1 MRRFIRYI
9 SLAILLLS
17 LSVGMTSCNQQ
28 RTPRSKFQVI
38 SLDKVSGTLNDGW
51 KLTLT
56 VANNTAT
63 KVTITNADATIY
75 YKGRKVGIL
84 TLNGEVILP
93 RRQCSKVEVPLRAK
107 FSYAALPLLGKVRSG
122 DLTDITV
129 DYSFAISA
137 ISRHR
142 TFEQQGVSLEAL
154 AKQFNLGLK
163 K

>member
-1 MRRFIRYI
+1 MKRLIRYI
-9 SLAILLLS
+9 SLATMLLALS
-17 LSVGMTSCNQQ
+17 IGMTSCNQH
-28 RTPRSKFQVI
+28 RAPRPKFQVI
-38 SLDKVSGTLNDGW
+38 SLDKVSGTINDGW

-56 VANNTAT
+56 IANNTAT

-84 TLNGEVILP
+84 TLNGEVVLP

-137 ISRHR
+137 IARHR